1 MDTDTPGQR
10 TLTICLVPGV
20 IPDKWTRR
28 WADRMPDIP
37 LRVLACGE
45 DEQLQVLR
53 DGRADM
59 CFIRQAAEAGPP
71 ADRAELSLIPLY
83 TELPVVV
90 APKEHELE
98 LYDGEVPAAE
108 LAAFT
113 VLDPAETGGAKTGVE
128 VVASGAGVMVL
139 PMSVARHYSR
149 KDVISRVLAD
159 YPETKVGLAWLTE
172 RTDEVIEEF
181 IGVVRGRTANSSR
194 QPSVRRGE
202 AEAKDTRGRKGAGAG
217 GGPGRSQAGAKGG
230 AKGSAAGG
238 AKGGAGSGQG
248 SKGAKGRQPPKGRRP
263 KRHGR

>member
-1 MDTDTPGQR
+1 MDTDTTGQR
-10 TLTICLVPGV
+10 TLTIGLVPGV

-37 LRVLACGE
+37 LRVLACSE

-59 CFIRQAAEAGPP
+59 CFIRQAADAERPTGPE
-71 ADRAELSLIPLY
+71 ELSLIPLY
-83 TELPVVV
+83 TERPVVV

-98 LYDGEVPAAE
+98 LYDGEVPAAQ
-108 LAAFT
+108 LAEFT
-113 VLDPAETGGAKTGVE
+113 VLDPAEMGGAKTGVE

-149 KDVISRVLAD
+149 KDVISRILAD

-202 AEAKDTRGRKGAGAG
+202 AEAKKDTRGRKGAGAG
-217 GGPGRSQAGAKGG
+217 AGGGQGGTQGGAKGNAKGG
-230 AKGSAAGG
+230 AKSGQA
-238 AKGGAGSGQG
+238 AKG
-248 SKGAKGRQPPKGRRP
+248 KGTKGRQPPKGRHP

>member
-10 TLTICLVPGV
+10 TLTIGLVPGV

-37 LRVLACGE
+37 LHVLACGE

-59 CFIRQAAEAGPP
+59 CFIRQAADAEPP
-71 ADRAELSLIPLY
+71 AGREELSLIPLY
-83 TELPVVV
+83 TERPVVV

-98 LYDGEVPAAE
+98 LYDEEVPAAE

-113 VLDPAETGGAKTGVE
+113 VLDPAEMGGARTGVE
-128 VVASGAGVMVL
+128 VVASGAGIMVL

-149 KDVISRVLAD
+149 KDVISRIVAG

-194 QPSVRRGE
+194 QPSVRRE
-202 AEAKDTRGRKGAGAG
+202 AEAKKDTRGRKGAGGQGGAPGAQG
-217 GGPGRSQAGAKGG
+217 GGKSPAKGG
-230 AKGSAAGG
+230 T
-238 AKGGAGSGQG
+238 KGGQG
-248 SKGAKGRQPPKGRRP
+248 TKGKSAKGRQPPKGRRP

>member
-1 MDTDTPGQR
+1 MDTDTTGQR
-10 TLTICLVPGV
+10 TLTIGLVPGV
-20 IPDKWTRR
+20 VPDKWTRR

-59 CFIRQAAEAGPP
+59 CFIRQAADAERPTGPE
-71 ADRAELSLIPLY
+71 ELSLIPLY
-83 TELPVVV
+83 TERPVVV
-90 APKEHELE
+90 APKDHELE
-98 LYDGEVPAAE
+98 LYDEEVPAAE

-113 VLDPAETGGAKTGVE
+113 VLDPAEMGGARTGVE

-149 KDVISRVLAD
+149 KDVISRIVAD

-181 IGVVRGRTANSSR
+181 IGVVRGRTAHSSR
-194 QPSVRRGE
+194 QPSVRRE
-202 AEAKDTRGRKGAGAG
+202 AEAKKDTRGRKGAGAG
-217 GGPGRSQAGAKGG
+217 GGQGGTPAGAKGG
-230 AKGSAAGG
+230 AKSAAKSGT
-238 AKGGAGSGQG
+238 KGGQG
-248 SKGAKGRQPPKGRRP
+248 TKGKSPKGRQPPKGRRP

>member
-1 MDTDTPGQR
+1 MDMDTPGQR
-10 TLTICLVPGV
+10 TLTIGLVPGV

-28 WADRMPDIP
+28 WAERMPDVP

-59 CFIRQAAEAGPP
+59 CFIRQSADAEPP
-71 ADRAELSLIPLY
+71 AGRGELSLIPLY
-83 TELPVVV
+83 TERPVVV
-90 APKEHELE
+90 APKDHELE
-98 LYDGEVPAAE
+98 LYDEEVPAAE

-113 VLDPAETGGAKTGVE
+113 VLDPVEVGGARTGVE

-139 PMSVARHYSR
+139 PMAVARHYSR
-149 KDVISRVLAD
+149 KDVISRIVAG

-172 RTDEVIEEF
+172 RTDDVIEEF

-194 QPSVRRGE
+194 QPSVRRE
-202 AEAKDTRGRKGAGAG
+202 AEAKKDSRGRKGAGAAG
-217 GGPGRSQAGAKGG
+217 GQGGTAGAKGG
-230 AKGSAAGG
+230 TKSTAKSGGKGGQG
-238 AKGGAGSGQG
+238 AKGKSP
-248 SKGAKGRQPPKGRRP
+248 KGGQPPKGRRP